1 MRLFHEWLVRHAVS
15 NYLYIATS
23 AQISIILTGVT
34 IRIYQLFLFSAIP
47 TCFISIFYSIQWANI
62 KPYPLIS
69 ALFKRDFKIVRIGQ
83 FGRFICQQ
91 TQKICEILWVY
102 NKKFQTEIPDSQ
114 LYQNSLLLFLKNP
127 NLQKISDMD

>member
-1 MRLFHEWLVRHAVS
+1 MDIWEPIQSFQYFHKLH
-15 NYLYIATS
+15 L
-23 AQISIILTGVT
+23 
-34 IRIYQLFLFSAIP
+34 
-47 TCFISIFYSIQWANI
+47 

-69 ALFKRDFKIVRIGQ
+69 ALFKRNFKIVRIGQ